1 MRLHVLCTF
10 ACVSVA
16 SAASPAP
23 TPIKESTKGGGRRRR
38 PPPFV
43 EAARS
48 AASFMD
54 GCVGAGEAADAA
66 ETHVNVRRTCTCM
79 HTLRATSDPHGHHGR
94 AQSTGQGFF
103 VRFYEDKKD
112 AQRPYD
118 HFAEGIAPRSLLC
131 VWKRT
136 LWFLQYSAPVFVR
149 PSWSE
154 FIQILRGVIPPQLER
169 SFNY

>member
-1 MRLHVLCTF
+1 MCAKHAHACTLY
-10 ACVSVA
+10 
-16 SAASPAP
+16 
-23 TPIKESTKGGGRRRR
+23 
-38 PPPFV
+38 
-43 EAARS
+43 
-48 AASFMD
+48 
-54 GCVGAGEAADAA
+54 
-66 ETHVNVRRTCTCM
+66 VRRLIPKGIMDVCS
-79 HTLRATSDPHGHHGR
+79 L
-94 AQSTGQGFF
+94 QGKAFF

-131 VWKRT
+131 VWKQMIS
-136 LWFLQYSAPVFVR
+136 FLQYSAPVFVR

>member
-1 MRLHVLCTF
+1 
-10 ACVSVA
+10 
-16 SAASPAP
+16 
-23 TPIKESTKGGGRRRR
+23 
-38 PPPFV
+38 
-43 EAARS
+43 
-48 AASFMD
+48 MD

-66 ETHVNVRRTCTCM
+66 ETHVNVRKTCTCM
-79 HTLRATSDPHGHHGR
+79 HTLRATSDPQGHHGR

-136 LWFLQYSAPVFVR
+136 ISFLQYSAPVFVR